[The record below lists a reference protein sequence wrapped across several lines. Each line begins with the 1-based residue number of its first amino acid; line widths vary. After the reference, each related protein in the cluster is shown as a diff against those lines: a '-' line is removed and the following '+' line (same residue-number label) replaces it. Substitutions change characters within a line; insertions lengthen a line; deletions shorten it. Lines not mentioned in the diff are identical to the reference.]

1 MKTLADKKKK
11 RKGLPPLGNK
21 DCDWYNDSQENS
33 LLCMVRAWCYT
44 LYFQI
49 TKQHPPYSTA
59 SYSQDLALYLR
70 LLVEMQPKV
79 RILHLKEKRLIHK
92 WNELCLYE
100 PSTIDFHIREDRY
113 CPTLYHRNEEVYWNI
128 IKRFILETPII
139 IDIILHGNEEKI
151 KQYINNLE

>member
-11 RKGLPPLGNK
+11 RKGLPPLGDM
-21 DCDWYNDSQENS
+21 DCDWYNNSQEDS
-33 LLCMVRAWCYT
+33 LICMIRAWCYI

-49 TKQHPPYSTA
+49 TKQQLPYSRKP
-59 SYSQDLALYLR
+59 YSQDLILYLK
-70 LLVEMQPKV
+70 LLTEMQPKV
-79 RILHLKEKRLIHK
+79 RIPHLKEKRLIHK

-113 CPTLYHRNEEVYWNI
+113 YPIPNPRDEEVYWNI

-139 IDIILHGNEEKI
+139 IDIILRGNEEKI
-151 KQYINNLE
+151 KAYVNTLK